1 MASPRNESV
10 LRPVAQFLLIGLTG
24 AVVVAFGLTL
34 ASRKVG
40 ENEAINDARTQT
52 LIVAQGFVE
61 PALNAGFLDGDTA
74 SLAAV
79 DRLVRR
85 GILGRDVVRVKIWGS
100 DGTILYSDEQRLIG
114 SKYELGDD
122 EREALASGKVVAEVS
137 DLTKPEN
144 RFERQDRKL
153 LEVYLPVQVRGSNQ
167 RVLFEAYYPYA
178 NVEASGAAV
187 WRKFAPISIGA
198 LLVLEL
204 VQLPIAWSLGRRLRN
219 RTLERERLLRESLE
233 ASDAERR
240 RIAADLHDGVVQD
253 LAGIAFGLGAAA
265 RQPGVDTATA
275 EALTDAAV
283 DVRTSVTALRSLLVE
298 IYPPNLF
305 AEGLVPAIE
314 DLATR
319 ARARGLA
326 ATVDTDGWTT
336 DSTPPEAPLLYRGAQ
351 EALRNTVKHADAR
364 SVQFVLHSPDS
375 RALLDV
381 IDDGR
386 GFDPEAVTRHGE
398 SGHYGLVALRD
409 LVESVGGKVEISST
423 PGSGT
428 RVRLEVP
435 QR

>member
-1 MASPRNESV
+1 MASPRDESV
-10 LRPVAQFLLIGLTG
+10 FRPVAQFLLLGLT
-24 AVVVAFGLTL
+24 ASVALSFVLTL
-34 ASRKVG
+34 VSRKLG
-40 ENEAINDARTQT
+40 ENEAVRDARTQT

-61 PALNAGFLDGDTA
+61 PALDEGFLRGDSE

-85 GILGRDVVRVKIWGS
+85 GVLGRDVTRVKIWAD
-100 DGTILYSDEQRLIG
+100 DGTIIYSDDARLVG
-114 SKYELGDD
+114 SRYQLGED
-122 EREALASGKVVAEVS
+122 ERDALRTGRVVAEVS

-153 LEVYLPVQVRGSNQ
+153 LEVYLPAQVRGTDS

-178 NVEASGAAV
+178 AVERSGSAV
-187 WRKFAPISIGA
+187 WRKFAPVSIGA
-198 LLVLEL
+198 LVVLEL
-204 VQLPIAWSLGRRLRN
+204 VQLPIALSLGRRLRQ
-219 RTLERERLLRESLE
+219 RTLERERLLREALE

-253 LAGIAFGLGAAA
+253 LAGVAFGLGAAA
-265 RQPGVDTATA
+265 RSADIDIDTAGALMTA
-275 EALTDAAV
+275 AGE
-283 DVRTSVTALRSLLVE
+283 VRSSVTSLRSLLVE

-314 DLATR
+314 DLAK
-319 ARARGLA
+319 RARGRGLDA
-326 ATVDTDGWTT
+326 SLDISNWTA

-351 EALRNTVKHADAR
+351 EALRNVVKHADAR
-364 SVQFVLHSPDS
+364 HVQFVLQSSDT
-375 RALLDV
+375 RASLDI

-386 GFDPEAVTRHGE
+386 GFEPDSVTHHGE
-398 SGHYGLVALRD
+398 SGHFGLVALRD
-409 LVESVGGKVEISST
+409 LVESIGGRVEIEST

-428 RVRLEVP
+428 RVHLEVP

>member
-1 MASPRNESV
+1 MSSVRDESV
-10 LRPVAQFLLIGLTG
+10 LRPVAQFLLIGLAG
-24 AVVVAFGLTL
+24 AVIVAFGLTL

-52 LIVAQGFVE
+52 LIVAQGFVQ
-61 PALNAGFLDGDTA
+61 PALSEGFLRGDTG

-85 GILGRDVVRVKIWGS
+85 GILGRDVARVKIWAS

-114 SKYELGDD
+114 SKYVLGAD
-122 EREALASGKVVAEVS
+122 ERAALTAGTVIAEVS

-153 LEVYLPVQVRGSNQ
+153 LEVYLPVQVRGSDQ

-178 NVEASGAAV
+178 NVEATGLAV
-187 WRKFAPISIGA
+187 WRQFAPISIGA

-253 LAGIAFGLGAAA
+253 LAGVAFGLGAAA
-265 RQPGVDTATA
+265 RRPGVDADTAL
-275 EALTDAAV
+275 ALSDAAG
-283 DVRTSVTALRSLLVE
+283 DVRMSVTALRSLLVE
-298 IYPPNLF
+298 IYPPNLL

-319 ARARGLA
+319 ARARGLDV
-326 ATVDTDGWTT
+326 TVDASAWTPGA
-336 DSTPPEAPLLYRGAQ
+336 TPPEAPLLYRGAQ
-351 EALRNTVKHADAR
+351 EALRNVIKHANAQ
-364 SVQFVLHSPDS
+364 SVQFVMASPEN
-375 RALLDV
+375 RASLDV
-381 IDDGR
+381 VDDGC
-386 GFDPEAVTRHGE
+386 GFDPEAVTRHGT
-398 SGHYGLVALRD
+398 SGHFGLVALRD
-409 LVESVGGKVEISST
+409 LVASVGGAVEIDST

-428 RVRLEVP
+428 RVHLEVP

>member
-1 MASPRNESV
+1 MAPQRDESV
-10 LRPVAQFLLIGLTG
+10 FRPVAQFLVIGLT
-24 AVVVAFGLTL
+24 ASVIVAFGLTL

-61 PALNAGFLDGDTA
+61 PALDAGFLRGDTA
-74 SLAAV
+74 SLSAV

-85 GILGRDVVRVKIWGS
+85 GVLGRDVVRVKIWAD
-100 DGTILYSDEQRLIG
+100 DGTILYSDEARLIG
-114 SKYELGDD
+114 SKYDLGDE
-122 EREALASGKVVAEVS
+122 EREALTSGKVVAEVS

-153 LEVYLPVQVRGSNQ
+153 LEVYLPVQIRGTDS

-178 NVEASGAAV
+178 NVEESGAAV

-198 LLVLEL
+198 LLLLEL

-219 RTLERERLLRESLE
+219 RTRERERLLREALE

-253 LAGIAFGLGAAA
+253 LAGVAFGLGAAA
-265 RQPGVDTATA
+265 RRAGVDTDTA
-275 EALTDAAV
+275 DALTNAAGE
-283 DVRTSVTALRSLLVE
+283 VRTSVTSLRSLLVE

-319 ARARGLA
+319 ARGRGLDA
-326 ATVDTDGWTT
+326 AVDVSKWTT

-351 EALRNTVKHADAR
+351 EALRNIVKHADAR
-364 SVQFVLHSPDS
+364 RVQFVLQSPES
-375 RALLDV
+375 RAVLDV
-381 IDDGR
+381 IDDGV
-386 GFDPEAVTRHGE
+386 GFEPDAVTRHGE
-398 SGHYGLVALRD
+398 SGHFGLVALRD
-409 LVESVGGKVEISST
+409 LVESVGGRVEIVSA